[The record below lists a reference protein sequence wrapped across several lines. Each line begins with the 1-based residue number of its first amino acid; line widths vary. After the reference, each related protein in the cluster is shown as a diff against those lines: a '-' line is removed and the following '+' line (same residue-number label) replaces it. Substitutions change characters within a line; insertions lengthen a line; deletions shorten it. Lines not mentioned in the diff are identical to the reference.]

1 MTAKGKNFL
10 KVSGGLSIFIG
21 LIVVFVGFYIM
32 ANGMAINSVDKE
44 TEQEVLKTMKYLSA
58 GGMYMM
64 VFGGYSIYA
73 GFIGLLNASDTDCI
87 DKLKKL
93 GLIYLALCILNII
106 IIFLISYN
114 ITIFTILVCLIP
126 LIIALMYMLG
136 VMLNI
141 KKG

>member
-32 ANGMAINSVDKE
+32 ANGMAINSVDKD

-64 VFGGYSIYA
+64 VFGGLYRQ
-73 GFIGLLNASDTDCI
+73 T
-87 DKLKKL
+87 
-93 GLIYLALCILNII
+93 
-106 IIFLISYN
+106 
-114 ITIFTILVCLIP
+114 
-126 LIIALMYMLG
+126 
-136 VMLNI
+136 
-141 KKG
+141 